1 MPALTQALQANIPSH
16 YKIIKLLN
24 QGGMGEIYLA
34 EDQRLQRTVAI
45 KILKP
50 ELANNKS
57 DNGNSNDNKHND
69 HNDST
74 DAQSIEIALHEARL
88 LAKLNHANIVQ
99 IYDITQQGQQISLV
113 MEYLNGKTLQ
123 NYQQEHICTLSQKL
137 DIISQ
142 ISKGLTAAHN
152 HGIVHCDLKPSNII
166 IDKNGGVKIVDF
178 GIAKLNKTDTSL
190 DSVMVNNSQSFGS
203 QTAMSPEQL
212 RNVLPNAKIQDIDFR
227 SDLFSLGIIAFQLI
241 SGQHPFISNSASNTA
256 KKILQAQCQQ
266 AQDIVPRL
274 PRELISLLN
283 SLLANQVENRPQS
296 SQWVTEQFEQ
306 ITKHLIQQEILAEDT
321 QPLTIELSAELAAGL
336 TSTNTN
342 RSANHEHKRRNII
355 FVTLA
360 LFITLVVIAGFY
372 ADELFSPTEL
382 PVRYI
387 VVLPATVTHKNS
399 DKPIA
404 YMQKDLVTATL
415 DDTIRQSIINTKGLR
430 LISRREVAAVS
441 KDSTGIAA
449 SLANIAAATGAS
461 DIITTQIDCN
471 NVKCDV
477 TLSRLTADE
486 NVTISSES
494 GTQTIIKK
502 WTVLTQIKWPSQVEN
517 YYNIKEITQSYFV
530 SMYPKYNDNYLT
542 EQPIKQKDYL
552 AFAELYNSVLLQ
564 GRSDDDTLIQLQKIL
579 ISSPY
584 LYSAYALYRETAS
597 ALYYKTNDIRYVN
610 KTKQVLLLAPPDYK
624 YSVFQAIDEFWISLD
639 LRDFDEAK
647 KQLNRAIQ
655 RGMDESTQLELQAA
669 LEMDNNALSE
679 AVSSYKSAL
688 TLRPS
693 TKILYNL
700 ALSYYWLSDFTS
712 AKNTLKKLLNITP
725 KDYNAK
731 QLLADI
737 YLSEGELKPAII
749 MYEAIIKTNPQSS
762 DIDSLGIA
770 YALSGRYQDALQM
783 AELSVDHTP
792 NHPSAIL
799 NLADIQLI
807 LGLTDQAYKHYLRV
821 VELHKTKDDVKSW
834 LERSQAYV
842 HLGKHQEAIKALNQA
857 KKLAPD
863 NGEVAFSAA
872 LVYSQLGEHV
882 SAVNQVEEALIS
894 GFGFVWFNLPWF
906 DPLCTNENFQQLWI
920 KAGKA
925 ERCQL

>member
-1 MPALTQALQANIPSH
+1 LPALTQVIQANLPSH

-50 ELANNKS
+50 ELANKS
-57 DNGNSNDNKHND
+57 VNGNSNDNRHND
-69 HNDST
+69 HNDCT
-74 DAQSIEIALHEARL
+74 DAQAIEVALHEARL

-99 IYDITQQGQQISLV
+99 IYDITQQDQQISLV

-137 DIISQ
+137 AIISQ

-152 HGIVHCDLKPSNII
+152 HGIVHCDLKPNNII
-166 IDKNGGVKIVDF
+166 IDENGGVKIVDF
-178 GIAKLNKTDTSL
+178 GIAKLNKTDTNSAL
-190 DSVMVNNSQSFGS
+190 VNNSQSFGS

-212 RNVLPNAKIQDIDFR
+212 RNVLPNADIQDIDFR

-241 SGQHPFISNSASNTA
+241 SGQHPFSSDSASNTA

-283 SLLANQVENRPQS
+283 SLLANKVEDRPQS

-306 ITKHLIQQEILAEDT
+306 LTKHLSQQEILAEDT
-321 QPLTIELSAELAAGL
+321 QPLSAELSTELAAGL
-336 TSTNTN
+336 ENANIDDIKSIKNKN
-342 RSANHEHKRRNII
+342 RRFTFSA
-355 FVTLA
+355 FALLTALLVT
-360 LFITLVVIAGFY
+360 AGIY
-372 ADELFSPTEL
+372 RDELFAPAEL
-382 PVRYI
+382 PVHYV
-387 VVLPATVTHKNS
+387 VVLPATVTQKNLQQ
-399 DKPIA
+399 PIA
-404 YMQKDLVTATL
+404 DMQKELVTATL
-415 DDTIRQSIINTKGLR
+415 DDAIRQSIINTKGLR
-430 LISRREVAAVS
+430 LISRSEVAGVS
-441 KDSTGIAA
+441 TDSSGETASIA
-449 SLANIAAATGAS
+449 SIAAATGAS
-461 DIITTQIDCN
+461 GIITTQLDCN

-486 NVTISSES
+486 NMIIDSKS
-494 GTQTIIKK
+494 GAQKIIKK
-502 WTVLTQIKWPSQVEN
+502 WTVLTQKKWPSQVEN
-517 YYNIKEITQSYFV
+517 YYDIKEITQSYFV
-530 SMYPKYNDNYLT
+530 SIYPKYNENHLT

-552 AFAELYNSVLLQ
+552 AFAELYNTVLLQ
-564 GRSDDDTLIQLQKIL
+564 GRSDDDMLIQLQNIL

-597 ALYYKTNDIRYVN
+597 ALYYKTNDITYVN
-610 KTKQVLLLAPPDYK
+610 KTRKVLSIAPPDYK

-639 LRDFDEAK
+639 LRDFDEAE
-647 KQLNRAIQ
+647 KQLKTAIQ
-655 RGMDESTQLELQAA
+655 RGVDESTQLELQAA
-669 LEMDNNALSE
+669 LEMDNNALSQ
-679 AVSSYKSAL
+679 AVSSYQSAL

-700 ALSYYWLSDFTS
+700 ALSYYWLSDFTN
-712 AKNTLKKLLNITP
+712 AKGTLKKLLNITP

-783 AELSVDHTP
+783 AELSVGHTP

-799 NLADIQLI
+799 NLADIKLI
-807 LGLTDQAYKHYLRV
+807 LGLTDQARKHYLRV

-842 HLGKHQEAIKALNQA
+842 HLGKHQQAIKALNQA

-872 LVYSQLGEHV
+872 LVYSQLGEHI

-906 DPLCTNENFQQLWI
+906 DPLCTNENFQQLSI

>member
-1 MPALTQALQANIPSH
+1 LPALTQVIQANLPSH

-50 ELANNKS
+50 ELANKS
-57 DNGNSNDNKHND
+57 VNGNSNDNRHNEHND
-69 HNDST
+69 CT
-74 DAQSIEIALHEARL
+74 DAQAIEVALHEARL

-99 IYDITQQGQQISLV
+99 IYDITQQDQQISLV

-137 DIISQ
+137 AIISQ

-152 HGIVHCDLKPSNII
+152 HGIVHCDLKPNNII
-166 IDKNGGVKIVDF
+166 IDENGGVKIVDF
-178 GIAKLNKTDTSL
+178 GIAKLNKTDTNSAL
-190 DSVMVNNSQSFGS
+190 VNNSQSFGS

-212 RNVLPNAKIQDIDFR
+212 RNVLPNADIQDIDFR

-241 SGQHPFISNSASNTA
+241 SGQHPFSSDSASNTA

-283 SLLANQVENRPQS
+283 SLLANKVEDRPQS

-306 ITKHLIQQEILAEDT
+306 LTKHLSQQEILAEDT
-321 QPLTIELSAELAAGL
+321 QPLSAELSTELAAGL
-336 TSTNTN
+336 ENANIDDIKSIKNKN
-342 RSANHEHKRRNII
+342 RSFI
-355 FVTLA
+355 FSAFALLTALLVT
-360 LFITLVVIAGFY
+360 AGIY
-372 ADELFSPTEL
+372 RDELFAPAEL
-382 PVRYI
+382 PVHYV
-387 VVLPATVTHKNS
+387 VVLPATVTEKNPQQ
-399 DKPIA
+399 PIA
-404 YMQKDLVTATL
+404 DMQKELVTATL
-415 DDTIRQSIINTKGLR
+415 DDAIRQSIINTKGLR
-430 LISRREVAAVS
+430 LISRSEVAGVS
-441 KDSTGIAA
+441 TDSSGETASIA
-449 SLANIAAATGAS
+449 SIAAATGAS
-461 DIITTQIDCN
+461 GIITTQLDCN

-486 NVTISSES
+486 NMIIDSKS
-494 GTQTIIKK
+494 GAQKIIKK
-502 WTVLTQIKWPSQVEN
+502 WTVLTQKKWPSQVEN
-517 YYNIKEITQSYFV
+517 YYDIKEITQSYFV
-530 SMYPKYNDNYLT
+530 SIYPKYNENHLT

-552 AFAELYNSVLLQ
+552 AFAELYNTVLLQ
-564 GRSDDDTLIQLQKIL
+564 GRSDDDMLIQLQNIL

-597 ALYYKTNDIRYVN
+597 ALYYKTNDITYVN
-610 KTKQVLLLAPPDYK
+610 KTRKVLSIAPPDYK

-639 LRDFDEAK
+639 LRDFDEAE
-647 KQLNRAIQ
+647 KQLKTAIQ
-655 RGMDESTQLELQAA
+655 RGVDESTQLELQAA
-669 LEMDNNALSE
+669 LEMDNNALSQ
-679 AVSSYKSAL
+679 AVSSYQSAL

-700 ALSYYWLSDFTS
+700 ALSYYWLSDFTN
-712 AKNTLKKLLNITP
+712 AKGTLKKLLNITP

-783 AELSVDHTP
+783 AELSVGHTP

-799 NLADIQLI
+799 NLADIKLI
-807 LGLTDQAYKHYLRV
+807 LGLTDQARKHYLRV

-842 HLGKHQEAIKALNQA
+842 HLGKHQQAIKALNQA

-872 LVYSQLGEHV
+872 LVYSQLGEHI

-906 DPLCTNENFQQLWI
+906 DPLCTNENFQQLSI